1 MFANHNSGYLE
12 IDEMGKCQ
20 VFGVASDR
28 GQRCRHFIGA
38 DTEWRRQV
46 PSAHARDLYT
56 MCTAA
61 QCGPGDHG
69 EQISYY

>member
-1 MFANHNSGYLE
+1 MRWESVKYSVSHRTS
-12 IDEMGKCQ
+12 
-20 VFGVASDR
+20 

-56 MCTAA
+56 MCTAV